1 MLLDLQPH
9 SVIAVGVLLPALAS
23 IAVGSRFYSRR
34 KLGVSLKEDDWM
46 VLVSMVLV
54 WGLGITNISGAALG
68 ALGAHSEPA
77 GPNAP
82 HHNTIMRGPR
92 DEIVEQCHV
101 RNWSLQYFAWSH
113 RRHCIQAEISWSGY
127 AITDVVTD
135 ILLLLFPVPLVWQL
149 QLTIF
154 KKISV
159 LLVFLL
165 GSLSTAIGITR
176 MVVLLYFTYGTS
188 DGYRDLLDT
197 ISTALIWSLTEAS
210 VAIIASCLPSIR
222 PLVHRSSA
230 SECIMFQNFPSTS
243 SARLWSSG
251 SSTSPSPRAP
261 TVATMAAVSAAGI
274 PANSTVYVKN
284 LDERIKLEQLK
295 EALEEIFSE
304 YGTILE
310 IIAKRNLKAKGQA
323 FVVFDN
329 VDSATRAIEE
339 INGFDIFDKP
349 MVLDYAKTRSDA
361 TVQREG
367 GSEELEAHKRRR
379 MAEKERKQAQE
390 ALEAQKKLKRPAAA
404 AESTRPAKTTKG
416 AGLKPTSG
424 ATTAV
429 VPDEYLPPNKILF
442 LRELPDEASEEGLSA
457 VFGRFEGFQEVRL
470 VPGRKGIA
478 FVEYEAEAGAISA
491 KEATSGMPMG
501 EQGKPI
507 RVTYQRQ

>member
-1 MLLDLQPH
+1 
-9 SVIAVGVLLPALAS
+9 
-23 IAVGSRFYSRR
+23 
-34 KLGVSLKEDDWM
+34 
-46 VLVSMVLV
+46 
-54 WGLGITNISGAALG
+54 
-68 ALGAHSEPA
+68 
-77 GPNAP
+77 
-82 HHNTIMRGPR
+82 
-92 DEIVEQCHV
+92 
-101 RNWSLQYFAWSH
+101 
-113 RRHCIQAEISWSGY
+113 
-127 AITDVVTD
+127 
-135 ILLLLFPVPLVWQL
+135 
-149 QLTIF
+149 
-154 KKISV
+154 
-159 LLVFLL
+159 
-165 GSLSTAIGITR
+165 
-176 MVVLLYFTYGTS
+176 
-188 DGYRDLLDT
+188 
-197 ISTALIWSLTEAS
+197 
-210 VAIIASCLPSIR
+210 
-222 PLVHRSSA
+222 
-230 SECIMFQNFPSTS
+230 
-243 SARLWSSG
+243 
-251 SSTSPSPRAP
+251 
-261 TVATMAAVSAAGI
+261 
-274 PANSTVYVKN
+274 
-284 LDERIKLEQLK
+284 LK

-329 VDSATRAIEE
+329 IDSATRAIEE

-367 GSEELEAHKRRR
+367 GSDELEAHKRRR
-379 MAEKERKQAQE
+379 MAEKGVLNGLALSVWNVQADTNYECSTERKQAQE

-478 FVEYEAEAGAISA
+478 FVEYQTEAGAISA

-501 EQGKPI
+501 DQGKPI